1 MKIKQVL
8 DSRDDLQPGI
18 IHKVLS
24 SSYHIITLSI
34 SVSSLLFSPSPS
46 LPLFSLPIEGL
57 KAMVVMEKLGLTESA
72 QLLSPDL
79 LQNIYLERMT
89 VVEQQCSI
97 DIHELLLER
106 VDLFHEYTPGAK
118 ELIEKLQVRE
128 RERERERKRERER
141 RTCHKC
147 MCLYPFM
154 VGVIQVVIILCGF

>member
-1 MKIKQVL
+1 
-8 DSRDDLQPGI
+8 
-18 IHKVLS
+18 
-24 SSYHIITLSI
+24 
-34 SVSSLLFSPSPS
+34 
-46 LPLFSLPIEGL
+46 
-57 KAMVVMEKLGLTESA
+57 MVAMEKLGLTESA

-106 VDLFHEYTPGAK
+106 LDLFHEYTPGAK
-118 ELIEKLQVRE
+118 ELIDKLQVRE
-128 RERERERKRERER
+128 RERERERER
-141 RTCHKC
+141 RTCLKLMYINC